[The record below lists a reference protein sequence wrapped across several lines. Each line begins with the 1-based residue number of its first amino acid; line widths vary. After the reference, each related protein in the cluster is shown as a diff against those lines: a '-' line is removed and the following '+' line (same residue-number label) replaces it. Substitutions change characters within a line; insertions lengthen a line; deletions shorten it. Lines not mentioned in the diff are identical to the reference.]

1 MSAYR
6 LEMTVDHYC
15 LDFAVKI
22 FTSHRDIPPE
32 QKTLIE
38 EEFRDY
44 ESKTM
49 NKKRNL

>member
-6 LEMTVDHYC
+6 LEMTGPL